1 MVEQK
6 FGKEL
11 NNQLIAVNYL
21 FMKNLLYLLL
31 ILPAITFAQGY
42 TLKPLASGKNT
53 SMRGLSVV
61 SDSVAWVSGSYGYVG
76 KTLNGGK
83 TWEWTQPKGYEKLD
97 FRDIEAFDDLK
108 AIIVNA
114 GSPAYILCTI
124 DGGKNWKEV
133 YKNIDSA
140 IFLDGMAFWDSQK
153 GIIFGDPI
161 KNKMQLLKTT
171 DGGLSWQNISAN
183 LKKDL
188 KIGEAGFAA
197 SGTTIRATT
206 DGKVWV
212 ASGGSASNI
221 YYSRNYGKTW
231 KVYPCP
237 IIQGESSTGPFSIAF
252 YNAKQG
258 IAVGGNYLKDKE
270 NTNNVLLTANG
281 GKTWTKPVKPVLG
294 YRSAVEYIT
303 DQLCF
308 ATGSSGTDYS
318 TDGGKNWT
326 NISTQ
331 NFNALQKA
339 KTGSLILLTGNK
351 GQIYQLIKL

>member
-1 MVEQK
+1 
-6 FGKEL
+6 
-11 NNQLIAVNYL
+11 
-21 FMKNLLYLLL
+21 MKNTLFFLLL
-31 ILPAITFAQGY
+31 FPAICFAQNY
-42 TLKPLASGKNT
+42 TIKPLTAGKNT
-53 SMRGLSVV
+53 SMRGLSIV
-61 SDSVAWVSGSYGYVG
+61 SDSVAWVSGSNGYVG

-83 TWEWTQPKGYEKLD
+83 TWEWTQPKGFEKLD
-97 FRDIEAFDDLK
+97 FRDIEAFDNLK

-114 GSPAYILCTI
+114 GSPAYILSTI
-124 DGGKNWKEV
+124 DGGKNWQQV
-133 YKNIDSA
+133 YKNTDSA
-140 IFLDGMAFWDSQK
+140 IFLDGMAFWDSQQ

-171 DGGLSWQNISAN
+171 DGGLTWKDISAN
-183 LKKDL
+183 LKKEL
-188 KIGEAGFAA
+188 KMGEAGFAA
-197 SGTTIRATT
+197 SGTTIRTA
-206 DGKVWV
+206 DHGKVWI
-212 ASGGSASNI
+212 ASGGAVSNI
-221 YYSRNYGKTW
+221 YFSSNYGKKW

-252 YNAKQG
+252 YDHKKG

-270 NTNNVLLTANG
+270 NTNNVLVTSNG
-281 GKTWTKPVKPVLG
+281 GKSWSKPTKPVLG

-318 TDGGKNWT
+318 NDGGKTWT

-339 KTGSLILLTGNK
+339 KKGKLILLTGNK
-351 GQIYQLIKL
+351 GQIAQLMMP